1 MVIDKVPEKA
11 IEKLKNA
18 GVEVT
23 YIPGIEREA
32 LLEKIDE
39 YDILVFRSRLR
50 IDREIIDK
58 GKRLKVLARYG
69 VGLDNVDVEYALN
82 KRISVVNAST
92 ASCVSVAELTLG
104 LMIAASRNLY
114 LHMSSVKNGRW
125 SKGEYI
131 GVELYGKT
139 LGVIG
144 FGRIGSRVGVYAR
157 AMGLEILAYDSRDV
171 SREVGKLG
179 GRQVG
184 LEELLE
190 ESDVVSLHV
199 PLTPRTYRMLNEKTL
214 TLIKDGAIL
223 VNTSRGE
230 VIDCRALLKHL
241 DRLGGVAFD
250 VLEEEPPRS
259 QHLLEL
265 IKHPRVVVT
274 PHIGAETREAMER
287 VADELACSI
296 LEALKWQ

>member
-1 MVIDKVPEKA
+1 MIDKVPEKA

-265 IKHPRVVVT
+265 IKHPRVIVT

>member
-265 IKHPRVVVT
+265 IKHPRVIVT